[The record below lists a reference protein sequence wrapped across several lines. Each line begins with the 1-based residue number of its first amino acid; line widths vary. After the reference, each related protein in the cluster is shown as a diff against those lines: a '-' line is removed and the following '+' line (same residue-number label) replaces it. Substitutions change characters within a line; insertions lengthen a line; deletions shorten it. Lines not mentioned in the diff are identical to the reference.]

1 MEKLITFAIQQ
12 RVFVIAASIVIA
24 IVGVRAWQKLP
35 VEAFPDV
42 QDVQV
47 LVVTQFP
54 GQAPQEVERAVT
66 LPIEREMSG
75 VPRMTQVRSVSI
87 TGLSVVTITFA
98 ERTQDYFA
106 RQQVM
111 EKLQTVDLPPGV
123 QPTLGPLSNAVG
135 EVFRYIVEAPPDM
148 SSNEV
153 RAIQDWVIR
162 PALRRVPDVAD
173 VVSFGGRL
181 KEYQLRIDPFALR
194 KHQITIDQVGDALG
208 KNSANAGGGLLRRG
222 DESMVIRGI
231 GIFRDLD
238 DISQVVVATREG
250 RPIVAGELGEV
261 RVGSRPRSGVVMFN
275 ENDDVVQGIVQM
287 VKGQQRGG
295 SGGRRKGSNRAARAA
310 ATQRG
315 HDPSVLRPD
324 GARSPH
330 GAYRDPQPRARCGAG
345 RGAFC

>member
-261 RVGSRPRSGVVMFN
+261 RVGSRPRSG
-275 ENDDVVQGIVQM
+275 
-287 VKGQQRGG
+287 
-295 SGGRRKGSNRAARAA
+295 S
-310 ATQRG
+310 
-315 HDPSVLRPD
+315 
-324 GARSPH
+324 
-330 GAYRDPQPRARCGAG
+330 
-345 RGAFC
+345 